1 MNVNSGCG
9 VGQCLCTIIVLTI
22 YASVMALTIRF
33 FLLSFDDPLP
43 WSYCH
48 EQWNTSCV
56 DSSVKHANFTTQ
68 RPKSSAEIFFM

>member
-1 MNVNSGCG
+1 
-9 VGQCLCTIIVLTI
+9 
-22 YASVMALTIRF
+22 MALTIRF

-48 EQWNTSCV
+48 KLWNTSCI
-56 DSSVKHANFTTQ
+56 DSSLKHANFTVNE